1 MFYLR
6 RVSQCLE
13 RLSDNRSAW
22 VRELA
27 MAGKHL
33 HEYPFMEELL
43 REMQNFFASGCMT
56 RWLSYIT

>member
-1 MFYLR
+1 MY
-6 RVSQCLE
+6 QGLE
-13 RLSDNRSAW
+13 RLSDNRLDR
-22 VRELA
+22 VQELA